1 MHEMRRARRATRV
14 DSAAFAPE
22 DAPEAPPSPGRE
34 KKRAFAN
41 ETHSWVDEI
50 WGCAAG
56 GLARVASRDD
66 AAREACS
73 RGVLEVSRSGFSGT
87 SSATRLFHEYPL
99 RLMVPRKVGVERPDA
114 DCVWCYQ
121 VSFGGGLVAG
131 DRAGASVDVADG
143 CACVLA
149 TQGTNKVYKHA
160 VSTERKNEDGL
171 SGLSAGEEKTSRET
185 VQALAGRVGAGA
197 LLACLPDPTQA
208 FRDARF
214 RQTQRFVLDK
224 TASLVAVDW
233 LVSGRAAFR
242 GGGAGGFVSARGG
255 GVAPG
260 TDARLTEG
268 LERGERWRFASYHT
282 NTEVF
287 VECSSGDETPA
298 KKKRGRG
305 RGRRRDR
312 EKSDA
317 FGDENA
323 IGDEKKNER
332 DEDENE
338 NASSFVEVCA
348 DACRLEGDRSGAL
361 ARRMGDTHALATVIL
376 LGPRCAAAA
385 ESARAATRRAA
396 AETVAGGA
404 REVHAVSPK
413 KKGEGDDDVGSTDAT
428 KEKKKKDWL
437 LVSVSPVPAPV
448 GCDER
453 AGGIVLRVAGPS
465 TDAVYATLRAALAPL
480 AAELGAPPYAERGL
494 S

>member
-160 VSTERKNEDGL
+160 VSTEKKNED
-171 SGLSAGEEKTSRET
+171 GLSAGEEKTSRET

-287 VECSSGDETPA
+287 VECSSG
-298 KKKRGRG
+298 
-305 RGRRRDR
+305 
-312 EKSDA
+312 
-317 FGDENA
+317 
-323 IGDEKKNER
+323 
-332 DEDENE
+332 DENE

>member
-22 DAPEAPPSPGRE
+22 DAPEPEAPPSPGRE

-87 SSATRLFHEYPL
+87 SCATRLFHEYPL

-160 VSTERKNEDGL
+160 VSTDKTNEDGL
-171 SGLSAGEEKTSRET
+171 FFSAGEEKTEKTSRET

-287 VECSSGDETPA
+287 VECSSGDE
-298 KKKRGRG
+298 
-305 RGRRRDR
+305 
-312 EKSDA
+312 
-317 FGDENA
+317 
-323 IGDEKKNER
+323 
-332 DEDENE
+332 NE

-376 LGPRCAAAA
+376 IGPRCAAAA

-404 REVHAVSPK
+404 REVHADSPK
-413 KKGEGDDDVGSTDAT
+413 KKKKGDDDVGSTDAT

-480 AAELGAPPYAERGL
+480 AAELGAPPYAERGM

>member
-1 MHEMRRARRATRV
+1 MKKKRRGGGLLVHEMRRARRATRV

-171 SGLSAGEEKTSRET
+171 SAGEEKSSRET

-214 RQTQRFVLDK
+214 RQTQRFALEK

-268 LERGERWRFASYHT
+268 IERGERWRFASYHT

-298 KKKRGRG
+298 K

-312 EKSDA
+312 RDA
-317 FGDENA
+317 FGEKNA
-323 IGDEKKNER
+323 IGDER
-332 DEDENE
+332 DEDED
-338 NASSFVEVCA
+338 ASSFVEVCA

-428 KEKKKKDWL
+428 TEKKKDWL

>member
-1 MHEMRRARRATRV
+1 MRRARSAKRVERA
-14 DSAAFAPE
+14 DSAAPAPE
-22 DAPEAPPSPGRE
+22 DAPEAPPSPGRK
-34 KKRAFAN
+34 KKRAN

-56 GLARVASRDD
+56 GLARVASRDE
-66 AAREACS
+66 AAREACA
-73 RGVLEVSRSGFSGT
+73 RGVLEVSQSAFSGK

-99 RLMVPRKVGVERPDA
+99 RLMVPRKVGLERPDA

-131 DRAGASVDVADG
+131 DRAGTSVDVKDG
-143 CACVLA
+143 CACVVA
-149 TQGTNKVYKHA
+149 TQGTNKVYKHEIRA
-160 VSTERKNEDGL
+160 QKRAESLDVSTENGGSDGT
-171 SGLSAGEEKTSRET
+171 SKTSRET

-214 RQTQRFVLDK
+214 RQTNRFALHK

-260 TDARLTEG
+260 TDARLLEG

-287 VECSSGDETPA
+287 VDVSSDDETPRA
-298 KKKRGRG
+298 
-305 RGRRRDR
+305 R
-312 EKSDA
+312 E
-317 FGDENA
+317 GDEN
-323 IGDEKKNER
+323 DDKR
-332 DEDENE
+332 DKD
-338 NASSFVEVCA
+338 AFVEVCA
-348 DACRLEGDRSGAL
+348 DACHLEGDRLGAL

-385 ESARAATRRAA
+385 ESARASTRRAA

-404 REVHAVSPK
+404 REVHADSQN
-413 KKGEGDDDVGSTDAT
+413 KKGEGDVDVDSTDAT
-428 KEKKKKDWL
+428 TKKNKEWL

-453 AGGIVLRVAGPS
+453 AGGIILRVAGPS

>member
-1 MHEMRRARRATRV
+1 MRRARSAKRVERV
-14 DSAAFAPE
+14 DSATPAPE
-22 DAPEAPPSPGRE
+22 DAPEAPPSPGRK
-34 KKRAFAN
+34 KKRVTSSFSHAN

-56 GLARVASRDD
+56 GLARVASRDE
-66 AAREACS
+66 AAREACA
-73 RGVLEVSRSGFSGT
+73 RGVLEVSQSAFSGK

-99 RLMVPRKVGVERPDA
+99 RLMVPRKVGLERPDA

-131 DRAGASVDVADG
+131 DRAGTSVDVKDG
-143 CACVLA
+143 CACVVA
-149 TQGTNKVYKHA
+149 TQGTNKVYKHEIESLD
-160 VSTERKNEDGL
+160 VSTENGL
-171 SGLSAGEEKTSRET
+171 SSHGTSKTSRET
-185 VQALAGRVGAGA
+185 VQALAGRVGANA

-214 RQTQRFVLDK
+214 RQTQRFVLHK

-260 TDARLTEG
+260 TDARLLEG
-268 LERGERWRFASYHT
+268 LEQGERWRFASYHT

-287 VECSSGDETPA
+287 VDVETRDDETPRA
-298 KKKRGRG
+298 
-305 RGRRRDR
+305 R
-312 EKSDA
+312 E
-317 FGDENA
+317 GDEN
-323 IGDEKKNER
+323 DDER
-332 DEDENE
+332 DED
-338 NASSFVEVCA
+338 AFVEVCA
-348 DACRLEGDRSGAL
+348 DACRLEGDRLGAL

-385 ESARAATRRAA
+385 ESARLSTRRAA

-404 REVHAVSPK
+404 REVHADSQN
-413 KKGEGDDDVGSTDAT
+413 KKGEGDDDVDSTDAT
-428 KEKKKKDWL
+428 TKKQKEWL

-453 AGGIVLRVAGPS
+453 AGGIILRVAGPS